1 MEFSQFTEK
10 QCIFYL
16 SERYGLTGFN
26 RTGLTKKIS
35 DRTIDNLRK
44 ECEIQSKILND

>member
-10 QCIFYL
+10 QCISYL
-16 SERYGLTGFN
+16 SEKYGLIGFN
-26 RTGLTKKIS
+26 GTGLTKKIS